1 MRKLVEEKLVEDF
14 RGMTTDRQ
22 YYELR
27 KYGHVKADVSGSGYS
42 GEWRTTVYQ
51 YCGTKW
57 FCHMV
62 NGEVMCIQEV

>member
-1 MRKLVEEKLVEDF
+1 MRKLVEEKLVEDL
-14 RGMTTDRQ
+14 RAMTTEQQHR
-22 YYELR
+22 ELR
-27 KYGHVKADVSGSGYS
+27 KYGHIKADVSGSGYS

-62 NGEVMCIQEV
+62 NGEVMQLQEV

>member
-1 MRKLVEEKLVEDF
+1 MRKLVEEL
-14 RGMTTDRQ
+14 RAMTTENQ
-22 YYELR
+22 YRELR
-27 KYGHVKADVSGSGYS
+27 KYGNIKADVSGSGYS

-62 NGEVMCIQEV
+62 NGEVMQLQEV

>member
-1 MRKLVEEKLVEDF
+1 MREKFVEDL
-14 RGMTTDRQ
+14 RSMTTEQQHR
-22 YYELR
+22 ELR
-27 KYGHVKADVSGSGYS
+27 NYGHVKADVSGSGYS

-62 NGEVMCIQEV
+62 NGEIMCIQEV